1 MLKNEA
7 LPTIE
12 HQFIPIPAYEL
23 QASIIEP
30 QKSISCHNHSGDDQQ
45 DSMQNSSIEQ
55 HELFDYLYNPNNATN
70 YNEEMEQDLEES
82 LLSQQSN
89 DDLNNNVAKET
100 TIQPIESFRDI
111 LKCPMLPSFWM
122 HVEKPDG
129 LEFLR
134 MDPSTKETKN
144 YIRLNEDL
152 SVTAILDFLQF
163 LEDWEKV
170 EKKPVSRNTL
180 LGLKVT
186 LHATLQISKMLY
198 MECNY
203 EYLMTATLSQDPL
216 ERFFSVMRHSCGG
229 NDHPDPK
236 MFAQVYR
243 LASCFSLVR
252 SPKRCNVSG
261 KDLLKTL
268 LGAQGILSSPNKDK
282 EIWLQNI
289 DIMVESSEPLL
300 EGSLIDEYHDYNEA
314 VTSDAVQ
321 SYIAG
326 YIVRK
331 LRKTTK
337 CVNCLQAL
345 QMKAGDGRQL
355 QRNDVINKMDLYGG
369 LIYASNE
376 LFDLTKQLKKCFEN
390 Y

>member
-1 MLKNEA
+1 M
-7 LPTIE
+7 
-12 HQFIPIPAYEL
+12 
-23 QASIIEP
+23 
-30 QKSISCHNHSGDDQQ
+30 G
-45 DSMQNSSIEQ
+45 
-55 HELFDYLYNPNNATN
+55 
-70 YNEEMEQDLEES
+70 ES
-82 LLSQQSN
+82 
-89 DDLNNNVAKET
+89 
-100 TIQPIESFRDI
+100 R
-111 LKCPMLPSFWM
+111 
-122 HVEKPDG
+122 
-129 LEFLR
+129 
-134 MDPSTKETKN
+134 
-144 YIRLNEDL
+144 
-152 SVTAILDFLQF
+152 
-163 LEDWEKV
+163 
-170 EKKPVSRNTL
+170 KKIPVSRSTL

-252 SPKRCNVSG
+252 PPKGCNVSG

-268 LGAQGILSSPNKDK
+268 LGAQGILTSPNKDK

-300 EGSLIDEYHDYNEA
+300 EGSLIDEDHDYNEA

-376 LFDLTKQLKKCFEN
+376 LFDLTKQLEKCVLRTISKTLTNVHTISQISRELKKEVLLRVGCFQHEKELTVKIIDFYVVIRSYFLAKSEN
-390 Y
+390 KRYEVAKIKTKANRKNAKLLS

>member
-1 MLKNEA
+1 
-7 LPTIE
+7 
-12 HQFIPIPAYEL
+12 
-23 QASIIEP
+23 
-30 QKSISCHNHSGDDQQ
+30 
-45 DSMQNSSIEQ
+45 
-55 HELFDYLYNPNNATN
+55 
-70 YNEEMEQDLEES
+70 
-82 LLSQQSN
+82 
-89 DDLNNNVAKET
+89 
-100 TIQPIESFRDI
+100 
-111 LKCPMLPSFWM
+111 
-122 HVEKPDG
+122 
-129 LEFLR
+129 
-134 MDPSTKETKN
+134 
-144 YIRLNEDL
+144 
-152 SVTAILDFLQF
+152 
-163 LEDWEKV
+163 
-170 EKKPVSRNTL
+170 
-180 LGLKVT
+180 
-186 LHATLQISKMLY
+186 
-198 MECNY
+198 
-203 EYLMTATLSQDPL
+203 MTATLSQDPL

-252 SPKRCNVSG
+252 PPKGCNVSG

-268 LGAQGILSSPNKDK
+268 LGAQGILTSPNKDK

-289 DIMVESSEPLL
+289 DIMVERSEPLL
-300 EGSLIDEYHDYNEA
+300 EGSLIDEDHDYNEA

-331 LRKTTK
+331 LRNTTK

-376 LFDLTKQLKKCFEN
+376 LFDLTKQLEN
-390 Y
+390 TSSYVTVWRVHTVGSLLFWINFFLPTKMGLLAALAVNIVGGAVIYGTGGIGAPLIAPLLGFSSGGIVAGSTAAAAQAYYGNVVAGSIISQLTSIAMVAPTL